1 MVKAPPRGGPAE
13 GGGGVA
19 PGGAGHVAAVGLQ
32 PGYYGDG
39 GGEICIIKHNQI
51 SASNLG
57 QADIQMI
64 ALLSTVEL
72 ETNLRSLR
80 RPLTFRY

>member
-1 MVKAPPRGGPAE
+1 MQVTWLLLVSSLE
-13 GGGGVA
+13 
-19 PGGAGHVAAVGLQ
+19 
-32 PGYYGDG
+32 YYGDG

-57 QADIQMI
+57 QADIQMV

-72 ETNLRSLR
+72 ETNIRSLKFYNHGEG
-80 RPLTFRY
+80 PYWLY